1 MKEISPPTY
10 RIRDWSSHFENHES
24 RKIKCLQWVPV
35 KNKHDGSSYRRVAAL
50 PDAVEVF
57 CAWSLLVQ
65 VASRMPVR
73 GVLRDE
79 DGPLTA
85 SELAMKTGFPEQ
97 IFTKAFSTL
106 TDKKIRWI
114 EVVDGEISRPIPEHP
129 GASGNFGVE
138 GKGIEVVATATTTSD
153 PSDQS
158 PPSAGG
164 SNYPT
169 LEQALSYA
177 KGAPIIITPE
187 QATSWHE
194 RRSEGGWQTNI
205 QGVLTPIADWRSNLH
220 AYVRRWNANEA
231 EKRAKQEERER
242 SRKRKMR
249 TRGVQILVPRP
260 RRAPRDSSLMRS
272 PSRFTGSSSTMPN
285 SGKWILSGRQRLTP
299 RTNYPHPSDLRTSS
313 TDERLSRGNL
323 EASC

>member
-138 GKGIEVVATATTTSD
+138 GKGI
-153 PSDQS
+153 
-158 PPSAGG
+158 
-164 SNYPT
+164 
-169 LEQALSYA
+169 
-177 KGAPIIITPE
+177 
-187 QATSWHE
+187 
-194 RRSEGGWQTNI
+194 
-205 QGVLTPIADWRSNLH
+205 
-220 AYVRRWNANEA
+220 
-231 EKRAKQEERER
+231 
-242 SRKRKMR
+242 
-249 TRGVQILVPRP
+249 
-260 RRAPRDSSLMRS
+260 
-272 PSRFTGSSSTMPN
+272 
-285 SGKWILSGRQRLTP
+285 
-299 RTNYPHPSDLRTSS
+299 
-313 TDERLSRGNL
+313 
-323 EASC
+323 